1 MASLTGDEISPKREA
16 DESRVNRS
24 QAGNTVPIPSVV
36 MTKVVTVVAAAI
48 GLQVAVGAAPPQRES
63 AARPGFEAATIKLS
77 TGTSR
82 ANIVTQPAP
91 NRLSIPGRTLK
102 ALIYVA
108 YGDGGFNTSMG
119 VRGGPDWAN
128 QTVYAVGG
136 VSAAAATPRLMRL
149 MLQSLLEERF
159 ALKIHDASDTDAA
172 VVDVLTL
179 VVDRSDGTLGPK
191 VKRWDGTCPAVVP
204 PMVMPAPRRP
214 LQRVGDQ
221 LVVGPAS
228 DADDRDV
235 PYCPTGFRPGGMQI
249 DGATMS
255 TVAQMLSLPPSRVL
269 LGTITEDRT
278 GLTGRYTLDLDYLF
292 TGTAPPPDFAGP
304 SLSTA
309 IKEQWGLRLVPGKG
323 RMKLLIID
331 SVQPPTPN

>member
-1 MASLTGDEISPKREA
+1 MT
-16 DESRVNRS
+16 
-24 QAGNTVPIPSVV
+24 TVVR
-36 MTKVVTVVAAAI
+36 VVAAAI
-48 GLQVAVGAAPPQRES
+48 GLQVAVGAAPPQRET
-63 AARPGFEAATIKLS
+63 AARPAFEAATIKLS
-77 TGTSR
+77 TGPSR

-91 NRLSIPGRTLK
+91 NRLSIPGMTLK

-108 YGDGGFNTSMG
+108 YGDGGFNTSMS
-119 VRGGPDWAN
+119 VRGGPDWSN
-128 QTVYAVGG
+128 ETVYAVEG
-136 VSAAAATPRLMRL
+136 VAAAPATPRQMRL
-149 MLQSLLEERF
+149 MLQSLLAERF
-159 ALKIHDASDTDAA
+159 ALNVHDASDTDAA
-172 VVDVLTL
+172 VGDVLTL
-179 VVDRSDGTLGPK
+179 VVDRADGALGPK
-191 VKRWDGTCPAVVP
+191 VKPWDGTCPAVIP
-204 PMVMPAPRRP
+204 PLVMQAPRRP

-228 DADDRDV
+228 AADDPDV

-269 LGTITEDRT
+269 LGTIAVDRT

-304 SLSTA
+304 ALPTA

-331 SVQPPTPN
+331 SAQPPTPN

>member
-1 MASLTGDEISPKREA
+1 MT
-16 DESRVNRS
+16 
-24 QAGNTVPIPSVV
+24 TVIR
-36 MTKVVTVVAAAI
+36 VVAAAI
-48 GLQVAVGAAPPQRES
+48 GLLGAVGAAPPQRET
-63 AARPGFEAATIKLS
+63 AARPAFEAATIKLS
-77 TGTSR
+77 TGPSR
-82 ANIVTQPAP
+82 ANIVSQPAP
-91 NRLSIPGRTLK
+91 NRLSIPGMTLK

-128 QTVYAVGG
+128 ETVYAVEG
-136 VSAAAATPRLMRL
+136 VSAAAATPRQMRL

-159 ALKIHDASDTDAA
+159 ALKVHDASDTDAA
-172 VVDVLTL
+172 VGDVLTL

-191 VKRWDGTCPAVVP
+191 VKPWDGTCPAVVP
-204 PMVMPAPRRP
+204 PMVMQAPRRP
-214 LQRVGDQ
+214 LQRVGEQ

-228 DADDRDV
+228 DADDRDM
-235 PYCPTGFRPGGMQI
+235 PYCPTGFRPGGMRV

-269 LGTITEDRT
+269 LGTITADRT

-292 TGTAPPPDFAGP
+292 TGSAPPPDFAGP

-309 IKEQWGLRLVPGKG
+309 VKEQWGLRLVPGKA
-323 RMKLLIID
+323 RLKLLIVD
-331 SVQPPTPN
+331 DAQPPTPN

>member
-1 MASLTGDEISPKREA
+1 MT
-16 DESRVNRS
+16 
-24 QAGNTVPIPSVV
+24 TVLR
-36 MTKVVTVVAAAI
+36 VVATAI
-48 GLQVAVGAAPPQRES
+48 GLQVAVGAAPPQRET
-63 AARPGFEAATIKLS
+63 AARPAFEAATIKRS
-77 TGTSR
+77 TGPSR
-82 ANIVTQPAP
+82 ANIVTQAAP
-91 NRLSIPGRTLK
+91 NRLSIPGMTLK
-102 ALIYVA
+102 ALIYAA
-108 YGDGGFNTSMG
+108 YGDGAFNTSMG

-128 QTVYAVGG
+128 ETVYAVEG
-136 VSAAAATPRLMRL
+136 VSAAAATPRQMRL

-159 ALKIHDASDTDAA
+159 ALKVHDASDTDAA

-191 VKRWDGTCPAVVP
+191 VKPWDGTCPAVVP
-204 PMVMPAPRRP
+204 PMVMQAPRRP
-214 LQRVGDQ
+214 LQRVGEQ

-228 DADDRDV
+228 DADDRDM

-269 LGTITEDRT
+269 LGTITVDRT

>member
-1 MASLTGDEISPKREA
+1 MNSATKIMLA
-16 DESRVNRS
+16 
-24 QAGNTVPIPSVV
+24 AFAIPAVL
-36 MTKVVTVVAAAI
+36 AAA
-48 GLQVAVGAAPPQRES
+48 APQREI
-63 AARPGFEAATIKLS
+63 AARPAFETATIKLS
-77 TGTSR
+77 TGPSR
-82 ANIVTQPAP
+82 ANVITQPSP
-91 NRLSIPGRTLK
+91 NRLSIPGMTLM
-102 ALIYVA
+102 ALVYAA
-108 YGDGGFNTSMG
+108 YGDGGFNTSMS
-119 VRGGPDWAN
+119 VRGVKPDWAN
-128 QTVYAVGG
+128 QTVYAIEG
-136 VSAAAATPRLMRL
+136 SAAAPATPRQMRL

-159 ALKIHDASDTDAA
+159 ALRLHDASDTDAA
-172 VVDVLTL
+172 IGDVLTL
-179 VVDRSDGTLGPK
+179 VVDRADGRLGPK
-191 VKRWDGTCPAVVP
+191 VKPWDGTCPAVVP
-204 PMVMPAPRRP
+204 PMVMQAPQRP

-228 DADDRDV
+228 AADDPDL
-235 PYCPTGFRPGGMQI
+235 PYCPTGFRPGGMRI

-269 LGTITEDRT
+269 LGTITVDRT

-304 SLSTA
+304 SLPTA